1 MTYWVLVG
9 KCGVFALVWGIV
21 AWVRARRPNR
31 TPAQTKLMWRT
42 VWCTGVMMYGAVLLT
57 VGILVYG
64 DPIPRQMFVPVLAL
78 FVGGAILGFIGALS
92 HDWVARRI
100 KRLGQDPD
108 YGELDDLT
116 PPPSD
121 TDLPATGT
129 RQP

>member
-1 MTYWVLVG
+1 ML
-9 KCGVFALVWGIV
+9 
-21 AWVRARRPNR
+21 
-31 TPAQTKLMWRT
+31 
-42 VWCTGVMMYGAVLLT
+42 YGAVLLT

-64 DPIPRQMFVPVLAL
+64 DPIPSRILVPLFVL
-78 FVGGAILGFIGALS
+78 FVGGAILGFVGALS

-108 YGELDDLT
+108 YGDLSDMN

-121 TDLPATGT
+121 PDSSATGT